1 MGLPAIVNA
10 EGKGLFRSIMRMHR
24 TKLPQTMRSLGD
36 AYVRKEFRLHYK
48 PEVEGKHRTMFVGEW
63 KKYVAMISSQ
73 EDVVGQAARR
83 AGPGDAA
90 ARGSTPRGCRSGR
103 RQRRQSSA
111 RATIGCRVRAPSE
124 EEKEDRGSPGLPSVR
139 PEKMVSPRPRVRFPL
154 SRRR

>member
-73 EDVVGQAARR
+73 EDVVGQELTS
-83 AGPGDAA
+83 DQ
-90 ARGSTPRGCRSGR
+90 RGKLNDDQKKQLG
-103 RQRRQSSA
+103 
-111 RATIGCRVRAPSE
+111 E
-124 EEKEDRGSPGLPSVR
+124 LEKTAKSL
-139 PEKMVSPRPRVRFPL
+139 
-154 SRRR
+154 